1 MSSKHLAN
9 WKIIG
14 KKKSYDAPPWISHSI
29 HKVLLPDGREIDDF
43 NQVEIPDYAVIVATT
58 VEGKYILERQYKH
71 GIRSVTLTLPG
82 GSINDNEAPHEAAKR
97 ELREETGFIA
107 DEWKHLGTFVTDA
120 NYGCGRAW
128 VFRAKKAV
136 QISPPNSGDLEEMEI
151 VNFSVGEIFD
161 KLKSGEIVATAAVA
175 ALGIALISEFDFQDP
190 NAP

>member
-1 MSSKHLAN
+1 
-9 WKIIG
+9 
-14 KKKSYDAPPWISHSI
+14 
-29 HKVLLPDGREIDDF
+29 LLPDGREIDDF

-71 GIRSVTLTLPG
+71 GIRAVTLTLPG

-136 QISPPNSGDLEEMEI
+136 QLLQPNSGDLEEMEI
-151 VNFSVGEIFD
+151 LQLNCEDMLKSMFRGEI
-161 KLKSGEIVATAAVA
+161 IAAVAVA
-175 ALGIALISEFDFQDP
+175 ALGFALLTEKY
-190 NAP
+190 